1 MEKIQEKHQLLTKN
15 NNSDPVLVLRKE
27 VNQLQIALQ
36 ETQNTCARLQT
47 KQLES
52 LRETEQL
59 EVATRSDKK
68 KAQENAELNVEKCK
82 KMEQVDLR
90 RMRELQKYKQ
100 DIRHYQGLL
109 ANLGVAIARPPT
121 PPPPMH
127 ISTQTSFVTIA
138 RPKRK
143 MSVLAPSSTFKNRK
157 TMNND
162 DDDDDDNTSNASN
175 TIENLIRLSGDE
187 DEDVHLMRDASTHSI
202 SLIHTTEKDGRIW
215 VDRGVSPFF
224 SLENEDYLIDEFQE
238 YDDSYLNNE
247 QETDDDDDDN
257 NDEDN
262 EEDNEE
268 DNNNR
273 KNSDGKIL
281 TEKEQLKRKTNTK
294 RSKSENRTRRNSK
307 KINTRNRRRKSHHQ
321 PNKRQ
326 ENTTTSLSESSVRQ
340 IESVNS
346 NNLPWNAP
354 SDDDSPRNVVSISPN
369 SRTHSRVKS
378 SKNQRIEE
386 ETEETRTWEES
397 KSRASSYSGATS
409 TPLQRKAVHRAGVGR
424 IIVDQDSEL
433 LGFPSLLLPRPQIM
447 QIGEGSFLN
456 ITGTLSQE
464 KEEDDSERDLSN
476 VLNRFME
483 DTCCTIAVQT
493 DASICGNVNP
503 TNNFFDSSSGK

>member
-1 MEKIQEKHQLLTKN
+1 
-15 NNSDPVLVLRKE
+15 VLRKE

-59 EVATRSDKK
+59 EVSTRSDKK

-82 KMEQVDLR
+82 QMEEVDLR

-175 TIENLIRLSGDE
+175 TIENLIRLSSDE

-247 QETDDDDDDN
+247 QETDDDDDN
-257 NDEDN
+257 EEEDN
-262 EEDNEE
+262 EEDNEDE
-268 DNNNR
+268 

-281 TEKEQLKRKTNTK
+281 TEKEQLNRKTNTK

-354 SDDDSPRNVVSISPN
+354 SDEDSPRNVVSISPN
-369 SRTHSRVKS
+369 SRTHSQSRVKS

-464 KEEDDSERDLSN
+464 KEKEDTERDLSN